1 MPSDGHYTFK
11 MKAQGKAFL
20 KIHEIAAIDE
30 GYNYK
35 GEEKRVTLNLAKGYH
50 HIRLYFM
57 KVKGETPDLKL
68 AYSHDGTR
76 FKDVNS
82 YVPINR
88 IKIK

>member
-1 MPSDGHYTFK
+1 

-20 KIHEIAAIDE
+20 KIHEIAAIDD

-82 YVPINR
+82 YLPITR